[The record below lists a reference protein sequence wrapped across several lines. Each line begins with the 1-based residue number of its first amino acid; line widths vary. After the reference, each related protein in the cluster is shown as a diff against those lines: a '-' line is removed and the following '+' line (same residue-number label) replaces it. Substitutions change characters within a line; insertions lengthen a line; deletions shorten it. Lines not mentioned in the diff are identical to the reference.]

1 MLLGLSERTE
11 KTSTCRALRNA
22 AQFPFGPPEQLKD
35 QYEWMVQ
42 YGDHP
47 IDVVHLVRRRY
58 TGAVLVDTLPQHE
71 ADFLKQWEHWVF
83 SNQEEWIDDSLM
95 TEQVIRVHCSGLG
108 GGLLSSEN
116 DYDIFLQNHAQQK
129 VYGPSLAMVDDWERK
144 LTQLGRTKSTHE
156 YVMYQLLASMYG
168 WAVWAKFLPQHL
180 ASASLLL
187 TRAVKLL
194 EIVTVRPAHSRPVHP
209 TWTMALQQIM
219 RCYHPQGKLFLLRAA
234 FLAWD
239 PLQVTHTSREVE
251 ILGFSAGSFTGLA
264 LHAILCEFECF
275 PGLTKVAAIMVPPE
289 LMTLATGDRP
299 VTLIHCL
306 EDRLCVWKPQSISEV
321 SFEVVLIEGNPKWSG
336 KARHSYGHL
345 LFAHL
350 DVGTYTIQQLQTSHP
365 EVVPHSL
372 RCEGLLRVLSWV
384 SFDLPQELKSRLSSL
399 LHAAPQ
405 GCMALHE
412 YSGEGRDVC
421 DSPLATEN
429 ALQNALID
437 MNPIPGRNL
446 KMRPKI
452 RHLLTGFLRGFSLR
466 TLLFLWIWCSHSL
479 TPITQAGT
487 CTIRAL
493 G

>member
-1 MLLGLSERTE
+1 
-11 KTSTCRALRNA
+11 
-22 AQFPFGPPEQLKD
+22 
-35 QYEWMVQ
+35 
-42 YGDHP
+42 
-47 IDVVHLVRRRY
+47 
-58 TGAVLVDTLPQHE
+58 
-71 ADFLKQWEHWVF
+71 
-83 SNQEEWIDDSLM
+83 
-95 TEQVIRVHCSGLG
+95 
-108 GGLLSSEN
+108 
-116 DYDIFLQNHAQQK
+116 
-129 VYGPSLAMVDDWERK
+129 MVDDWERK

-156 YVMYQLLASMYG
+156 YAMYQLLASMYG

-251 ILGFSAGSFTGLA
+251 ISLLGGVLHRIS

-384 SFDLPQELKSRLSSL
+384 RLWPSTRTEVTAKFPSSCSPPRMHGSSWVFRWRPWCVWLTFSHGECIAKCAHWHESHPRAQSEDEAENTPPPHWVSTGFFPSHSAFPMDMVLPQLDAYNS
-399 LHAAPQ
+399 
-405 GCMALHE
+405 
-412 YSGEGRDVC
+412 
-421 DSPLATEN
+421 
-429 ALQNALID
+429 
-437 MNPIPGRNL
+437 GRN
-446 KMRPKI
+446 MHHPRPWVSVCLAQSTSI
-452 RHLLTGFLRGFSLR
+452 HADGLM
-466 TLLFLWIWCSHSL
+466 WH
-479 TPITQAGT
+479 
-487 CTIRAL
+487 
-493 G
+493 